1 MPFTPAP
8 LTARLALGLSHPA
21 APLSPEATN
30 TLMPCAAACC
40 QRLFQNRFPEVPM
53 AASHKPKLELM
64 TGARL
69 WLTIYCAESSAPS
82 VELVD
87 AESTNWMEAFLATAP
102 DHSTSNSASVC
113 SLEETVAG
121 FRASC

>member
-1 MPFTPAP
+1 
-8 LTARLALGLSHPA
+8 
-21 APLSPEATN
+21 
-30 TLMPCAAACC
+30 
-40 QRLFQNRFPEVPM
+40 M

-113 SLEETVAG
+113 SLEETMPGFGPFSTIVGVLAG
-121 FRASC
+121 SPKGERQFDTRSEEHTSELQSLT

>member
-1 MPFTPAP
+1 MAP
-8 LTARLALGLSHPA
+8 
-21 APLSPEATN
+21 
-30 TLMPCAAACC
+30 
-40 QRLFQNRFPEVPM
+40 
-53 AASHKPKLELM
+53 SHKPNRELM

-113 SLEETVAG
+113 SLEETMPGFCPFRTIVGVLAG
-121 FRASC
+121 SPKVERKFDTSAIGKLVRPRSEEHTSELQSLRH